1 MSGGDSLVNVDG
13 QFTPAYKFSQH
24 TTNLPGFEALIDIHP
39 HPLDWLHWENSF
51 SYVRGRFTEPVGET
65 KNVPFIPAAKWSSEI
80 KTSLF
85 PKAKKVQHTTFTV
98 EAVNYLKQNSPFT
111 SFGTETA
118 TPGYTLINA
127 GLSTEVHNSE
137 RKLFSLY
144 LLGNNLTDAAYQNH
158 LSRLKYTDENPV
170 TGRMGVFN
178 MGRNF
183 MVKLNVN
190 F

>member
-1 MSGGDSLVNVDG
+1 MNVDG
-13 QFTPAYKFSQH
+13 EMIQAFKFSQH
-24 TTNLPGFEALIDIHP
+24 TTDLPGFEALIDIHP

-65 KNVPFIPAAKWSSEI
+65 RNVPFIPAARWSSEI
-80 KTSLF
+80 KTALF
-85 PKAKKVQHTTFTV
+85 PKAKSLKHTMFTV
-98 EAVNYLKQNSPFT
+98 EAVNYFRQNDPFT
-111 SFGTETA
+111 SYGTETT
-118 TPGYTLINA
+118 TPGYTLLNA
-127 GLSTEVHNSE
+127 GFSTEVHSSK
-137 RKLFSLY
+137 RKLFSIY
-144 LLGNNLTDAAYQNH
+144 VLGNNLSDRAYQNH

-170 TGRMGVFN
+170 TGRVGVFN